1 MTHGPLDRE
10 TFVSLLQSQI
20 THYLMVEKYALRG
33 DRNAMNDHHVVITPE
48 EIASDVEKIFGKD
61 NEELIEKLWW
71 IINEAVASYVTS
83 DWDAEV

>member
-1 MTHGPLDRE
+1 MTHAPLDRE

-33 DRNAMNDHHVVITPE
+33 DRNSINDYHVVITPE

-71 IINEAVASYVTS
+71 IINDAVSSYETNT
-83 DWDAEV
+83 WDQEV